1 MKKPQKT
8 KLNRTFLAMNI
19 IPIIMLGM
27 IITVFSANRFAMSIN
42 DEAKN
47 GLFDTCN
54 AIEAMLNQMHPGDY
68 HMEMQNGEIYFLK
81 GDYQFNGDYEWIDAI
96 KERTNADITVFY
108 QDVRVITTIKD
119 EQGTRMVGTKVSNVV
134 KKDVLETGEGKFYPS
149 VTIGNRNYF
158 AYYEPIFDEAGAC
171 IGMIFVAKPSET
183 LDKLVF
189 RSIFPI
195 VVIAIIVMIIAAYVS
210 TKYSRS
216 FVRTIKKIE
225 VFMSGIAKGRLHD
238 SLDYAVLKRED
249 ELGEMGRNAVRM
261 QKSLRELVEEDILT
275 GLNNRRSGEKVLKQT
290 YSDYVNK
297 GIPFSIAIGDID
309 FFKKVNDTYGHEC
322 GDVVL
327 TEVSSQLKK
336 FMHGKG
342 TAIRWG
348 GEEFLLVFQD
358 CGLKR
363 AEAGMQELL
372 NIIRKDV
379 ISYKD
384 DVQVSVTMTFGVVE
398 GKEAYKSVDDVIVDA
413 DSKLYYGKQN
423 GRNQIVSFDY

>member
-1 MKKPQKT
+1 MKKNQKT
-8 KLNRTFLAMNI
+8 KLNHIFLAMNL

-27 IITVFSANRFAMSIN
+27 IITIFSANRFAMSMN

-54 AIEAMLNQMHPGDY
+54 TIEAMLNEMHPGDY
-68 HMEMQNGEIYFLK
+68 HMEMQDGEIYFLK

-96 KERTNADITVFY
+96 KERTNADITIFY

-119 EQGTRMVGTKVSNVV
+119 EQGTRMIGTKVSNVV
-134 KKDVLETGEGKFYPS
+134 KRDVLETGEGKFYSS
-149 VTIGNRNYF
+149 VSIGNRNYF
-158 AYYEPIFDEAGAC
+158 AYYEPIFDGTGKC

-183 LDKLVF
+183 VDKLVF
-189 RSIFPI
+189 GSIFPI
-195 VVIAIIVMIIAAYVS
+195 VAIAMVVMVIAAYVS

-216 FVRTIKKIE
+216 LVCTIKKIE

-238 SLDYAVLKRED
+238 SLDYAVLKRDD
-249 ELGEMGRNAVRM
+249 ELGEMGRNAIRM

-290 YSDYVNK
+290 YSDYLNK
-297 GIPFSIAIGDID
+297 GIPFSVAIGDID

-336 FMHGKG
+336 FMRGKG

-358 CGLKR
+358 CGLER

-372 NIIRKDV
+372 NTIRKDV

-384 DVQVSVTMTFGVVE
+384 DVRVSVTMTFGIVE

-413 DSKLYYGKQN
+413 DGKLYYGKQN
-423 GRNQIVSFDY
+423 GRNKIVSSI